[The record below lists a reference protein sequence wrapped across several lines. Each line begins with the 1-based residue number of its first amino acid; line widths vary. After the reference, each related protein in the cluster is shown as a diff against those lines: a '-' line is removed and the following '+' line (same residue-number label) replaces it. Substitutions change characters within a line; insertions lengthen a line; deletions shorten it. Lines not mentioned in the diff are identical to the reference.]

1 MVKSILKIV
10 LGTSAVPRFHLPER
24 CTRMIYAMRMP
35 STDDNIDR
43 AAEILRSGGLVA
55 FPTETVYGL
64 GADALN
70 AVAAARIFE
79 AKGRPH
85 FDPLI
90 VHIAR
95 REDVHVLAS
104 RLDPRAEKLID
115 ALWPGPLTVI
125 LPKASI
131 VPDIVT
137 AGLDTVALRMPS
149 HPVAR
154 KLIARAGIPIAAPSA
169 NPFGYLSPTRAEHVE
184 RQLGGR
190 VDMILD
196 GGPCSVGV
204 ESTIIKFDDSGA
216 WLLRPGGL
224 ALEDIERIIG
234 PVATAVPDG
243 VEAPGQLPS
252 HYSPHTPVVIVEGPG
267 EARDEA
273 AAYLAFR
280 EAPAGRSFVRVELL
294 SPSGDLCEAAARL
307 FSALHSLDQCG
318 APVIYAEQVP
328 ETGLGLAI
336 MDRLG
341 RASKKN
347 P

>member
-1 MVKSILKIV
+1 MILPA
-10 LGTSAVPRFHLPER
+10 TEE
-24 CTRMIYAMRMP
+24 
-35 STDDNIDR
+35 NISR

-70 AVAAARIFE
+70 AVAAAGIFE
-79 AKGRPH
+79 AKGRPF

-95 REDVHVLAS
+95 REDLLLLAS

-115 ALWPGPLTVI
+115 AFWPGPLTVI
-125 LPKASI
+125 LPKAPI

-154 KLIARAGIPIAAPSA
+154 KLIERAGVPVAAPSA
-169 NPFGYLSPTRAEHVE
+169 NPFGYLSPTTAGHVE

-196 GGPCSVGV
+196 GGPCPVGV
-204 ESTIIKFDDSGA
+204 ESTILKFDNAGA

-224 ALEDIERIIG
+224 ALEEIERIIG
-234 PVATAVPDG
+234 PVATAIPEG
-243 VEAPGQLPS
+243 VEAPGQLPG
-252 HYSPHTPVVIVEGPG
+252 HYSPHTPVIIVDGP
-267 EARDEA
+267 EDARDDG

-280 EAPAGRSFVRVELL
+280 EAPAGRSFTGVEIL
-294 SPSGDLCEAAARL
+294 SPRGDFREAAARL
-307 FSALHSLDQCG
+307 FSALHTLDQCG
-318 APVIYAEQVP
+318 AAVIYAERLP
-328 ETGLGLAI
+328 ETGLGRAI
-336 MDRLG
+336 MDRLS